1 MATVRNTAATSEEAQ
16 VIERPDGF
24 YWLDPDSGMEIGPFA
39 TRAEAVADMES
50 AGDAELDVSESIAQ
64 AEDEIGINDW
74 IDPDTG
80 LPAEEFAPHL
90 EDH

>member
-1 MATVRNTAATSEEAQ
+1 MAKLRKPAAPIEGTQ

-24 YWLDPDSGMEIGPFA
+24 YWQDLETGVEIGPFA
-39 TRAEAVADMES
+39 TLAEAVADMES
-50 AGDAELDVSESIAQ
+50 AGADSEVGESIGE

-74 IDPDTG
+74 IDPETG

>member
-1 MATVRNTAATSEEAQ
+1 MATVRKTIETAEDTR
-16 VIERPDGF
+16 VIEHPDGF

-50 AGDAELDVSESIAQ
+50 GGDEDLDVSESIAEV
-64 AEDEIGINDW
+64 EDEIGINGW

-80 LPAEEFAPHL
+80 LPAEEFAPHI